1 MDTTVIDPKMFMGFD
16 APVLAHL
23 GQKPEMVV
31 YDTDDE
37 RMWIELEPNIF
48 FRPLMFD
55 MVTGAHCEL
64 LKVRGGGVV
73 GRHRHTSP
81 VHGFVIKGRWRYL
94 EHTWEARE
102 GSYVYEAPGEV
113 HTLVV
118 DDDVEEMIT
127 FFYVGGSLVYE
138 DENDN
143 IVGVEDNVGLI
154 KVCREHFEKVGL
166 GGDFVHNFIR

>member
-1 MDTTVIDPKMFMGFD
+1 MDMPVVDPKQFIGFD
-16 APVLAHL
+16 NPILAHL

-31 YDTDDE
+31 YDSDDE
-37 RMWIELEPNIF
+37 RMWIEIEPNVF

-55 MVTGAHCEL
+55 MVNGSHSEL
-64 LKVRGGGVV
+64 LKVRRGGVV

-81 VHGFVIKGRWRYL
+81 VHGFVVKGKWRYL
-94 EHTWEARE
+94 EHTWEATE

-113 HTLVV
+113 HTLMV

-127 FFYVGGSLVYE
+127 FFYVGGSLVYM
-138 DENDN
+138 DDDDN
-143 IVGVEDNVGLI
+143 IVGVEDNIALI
-154 KVCREHFEKVGL
+154 EICREHFEKVGL